1 LSLTSLL
8 VLVIKTQDLFVRG
21 QIEQMEN
28 TSETGTKLG
37 LLDKIK
43 AKVGM
48 GDAGDGVPDSTGVGH
63 HHTTEPIT
71 AAAGAGGGA
80 RHRSESSPYDSAG
93 VAPTSGTTNPPGSSG
108 ITDAANSSAP
118 SATSTGAHGYDQ
130 RSESSP
136 YDSSGAAPSA
146 AESVTTTSHPGPAHE
161 PTTTTAD
168 SYGQEHVRTESSPYD
183 TAGANPE
190 YLTKNQAGVGAGTTT
205 FTDSQGN
212 LQEGPRE
219 DNVKKEGLMSKI
231 MDKLHH
237 NSSTTKP

>member
-1 LSLTSLL
+1 
-8 VLVIKTQDLFVRG
+8 
-21 QIEQMEN
+21 MEN

-63 HHTTEPIT
+63 HHTTEPST

-80 RHRSESSPYDSAG
+80 RGRSESSPYDSEG

-118 SATSTGAHGYDQ
+118 SATSTEAHSYDQ

-146 AESVTTTSHPGPAHE
+146 AESVTTTSHPGSAQQ
-161 PTTTTAD
+161 PTPAD

-183 TAGANPE
+183 TAGANPA
-190 YLTKNQAGVGAGTTT
+190 YLTKNQAGVAAGATTV
-205 FTDSQGN
+205 TDSQGN
-212 LQEGPRE
+212 LQEGPRD

>member
-1 LSLTSLL
+1 
-8 VLVIKTQDLFVRG
+8 
-21 QIEQMEN
+21 MED

-63 HHTTEPIT
+63 HHTT
-71 AAAGAGGGA
+71 AAGAGGGGA
-80 RHRSESSPYDSAG
+80 RRRSESSPYDSAG

-118 SATSTGAHGYDQ
+118 SATSTEAHGYDQ

-146 AESVTTTSHPGPAHE
+146 TESVTTASHPGSAHE

-168 SYGQEHVRTESSPYD
+168 SYGQEHVRTQSSPYD

-190 YLTKNQAGVGAGTTT
+190 YLTKNQAGVAPGATT

-212 LQEGPRE
+212 LQEGPRD

-231 MDKLHH
+231 KDKLHH
-237 NSSTTKP
+237 TSTTKP

>member
-1 LSLTSLL
+1 MSLTSLV
-8 VLVIKTQDLFVRG
+8 VLVIKTQDLFVRR
-21 QIEQMEN
+21 QTEHMED

-63 HHTTEPIT
+63 HHTTEPT
-71 AAAGAGGGA
+71 AAAAGAEGGA
-80 RHRSESSPYDSAG
+80 RGRSESSPYDSAG
-93 VAPTSGTTNPPGSSG
+93 VGPTSGTTNPPGSNG

-118 SATSTGAHGYDQ
+118 SAPSTEARGYDQ

-146 AESVTTTSHPGPAHE
+146 AESVTTTSHPGSAHE
-161 PTTTTAD
+161 PTTTAD
-168 SYGQEHVRTESSPYD
+168 SYGQEHVKTESSPYD

-190 YLTKNQAGVGAGTTT
+190 YLTKNQAGVAAAGATT

-212 LQEGPRE
+212 LQEGPRD

>member
-1 LSLTSLL
+1 

-21 QIEQMEN
+21 QTEQMEN

-63 HHTTEPIT
+63 HHTTEPST
-71 AAAGAGGGA
+71 AAAAGAGGGA

-93 VAPTSGTTNPPGSSG
+93 AAPTSGTTNPPGSSG

-118 SATSTGAHGYDQ
+118 SATSTEAHGQ

-146 AESVTTTSHPGPAHE
+146 AESVTTTSHPGSAHE
-161 PTTTTAD
+161 PTTTAD
-168 SYGQEHVRTESSPYD
+168 SNGQEHVRTESSPYD
-183 TAGANPE
+183 TAGANPA
-190 YLTKNQAGVGAGTTT
+190 YLTKNQAGAAAGATT
-205 FTDSQGN
+205 FRDSQGN
-212 LQEGPRE
+212 FQEGPRD
-219 DNVKKEGLMSKI
+219 DNVKKEGLVSKI

-237 NSSTTKP
+237 SSTTTP

>member
-1 LSLTSLL
+1 M
-8 VLVIKTQDLFVRG
+8 LVIKTQDLFVRG
-21 QIEQMEN
+21 HTEQMEN

-63 HHTTEPIT
+63 HHTTEPST
-71 AAAGAGGGA
+71 AAAAGGGGGA
-80 RHRSESSPYDSAG
+80 RGRSESSPYDSEG

-118 SATSTGAHGYDQ
+118 SATSTEAHSYDQ

-146 AESVTTTSHPGPAHE
+146 AESVNTTSHPGSAQQ
-161 PTTTTAD
+161 PTPAD

-183 TAGANPE
+183 TAGANPA
-190 YLTKNQAGVGAGTTT
+190 YLTKNQAGVAAGATT

-212 LQEGPRE
+212 LQEGPRD

>member
-1 LSLTSLL
+1 
-8 VLVIKTQDLFVRG
+8 
-21 QIEQMEN
+21 MED

-48 GDAGDGVPDSTGVGH
+48 GDAGDGVPDSTGVGQ
-63 HHTTEPIT
+63 HHTTESSAAAAA

-93 VAPTSGTTNPPGSSG
+93 VAPTSGTTNPPGGSG

-118 SATSTGAHGYDQ
+118 SATSTEAHGYDQ

-146 AESVTTTSHPGPAHE
+146 ADSVTTTSHLGSAHE

-168 SYGQEHVRTESSPYD
+168 SYGQEEHVRTQSSPYD

-190 YLTKNQAGVGAGTTT
+190 YLTKNQAGVAAGPTT

-212 LQEGPRE
+212 LQEGPRD

-237 NSSTTKP
+237 S

>member
-1 LSLTSLL
+1 MLSLTSLL

-21 QIEQMEN
+21 QTEQMED

-48 GDAGDGVPDSTGVGH
+48 GDAGDGVSDSTGVGH
-63 HHTTEPIT
+63 HHTTEPST
-71 AAAGAGGGA
+71 AAAAGAGGGA
-80 RHRSESSPYDSAG
+80 RGRSESSPYDSAG
-93 VAPTSGTTNPPGSSG
+93 AAPGSSG
-108 ITDAANSSAP
+108 ITDAADSSAP
-118 SATSTGAHGYDQ
+118 SATSTEAHGYDQ

-136 YDSSGAAPSA
+136 YDSAGAAPSA
-146 AESVTTTSHPGPAHE
+146 AETVTTTSHPGSAQE
-161 PTTTTAD
+161 PTPAD

-183 TAGANPE
+183 TAGANPA
-190 YLTKNQAGVGAGTTT
+190 YLTKNEAGVGAGATTV
-205 FTDSQGN
+205 TDSQGN
-212 LQEGPRE
+212 LQEGPRD